1 MSNTTNSNAVI
12 SKWKNIFLV
21 FCCISGVYITFGLL
35 RKRRWP
41 EDVISFWRYSL
52 QNARLLKCIKIQL
65 SAPLWTVNML
75 NGPKDCL
82 ILPDSIF
89 VIFFDHYWKKITSE
103 DSVLVVSDILRLFV
117 NILTPNDKY
126 SLAVKASL

>member
-1 MSNTTNSNAVI
+1 MISLWNS
-12 SKWKNIFLV
+12 
-21 FCCISGVYITFGLL
+21 
-35 RKRRWP
+35 R
-41 EDVISFWRYSL
+41 L
-52 QNARLLKCIKIQL
+52 QNVGLFGSLKRPVSKHL
-65 SAPLWTVNML
+65 STVNML
-75 NGPKDCL
+75 NGPKDYFNL
-82 ILPDSIF
+82 HGSIF